1 MERLRELEIEDRFSD
16 MPFSVSALLEVAYIR
31 SLGKKLKIA
40 KIVKDKS
47 TVSFISREG
56 KTIVKKD
63 FGRLEDYKLVK
74 SIAQYLEKML

>member
-1 MERLRELEIEDRFSD
+1 MELELEIEDRFSD
-16 MPFSVSALLEVAYIR
+16 MPSFSVSALLEVAEK